1 MLKFADADQFAFARD
16 VRLLTPQNQT
26 APWFRDLAE
35 RHARRLLLFVV
46 RGDLKPGLP
55 EIVAVSFA
63 GSSRWTIQADLQD
76 RFELWVPTWLPPGLE
91 EKGWSVAYRRHILE
105 KPVVKPPESLDS
117 YEKQLMDAIRANRDF
132 ASKAMLA
139 RKGPSA
145 GLAFF
150 IKMFEK
156 ALGLASSADPKPSYP
171 DMLPET
177 GYGVRSRRLIAVASN
192 AWVFGGMSWWND
204 IWFDDKSFQDEHS
217 RLIAQLYNAVIEG
230 LVAGTN
236 SLGM

>member
-1 MLKFADADQFAFARD
+1 
-16 VRLLTPQNQT
+16 
-26 APWFRDLAE
+26 
-35 RHARRLLLFVV
+35 
-46 RGDLKPGLP
+46 
-55 EIVAVSFA
+55 
-63 GSSRWTIQADLQD
+63 
-76 RFELWVPTWLPPGLE
+76 
-91 EKGWSVAYRRHILE
+91 VAYRRHILE

-171 DMLPET
+171 DRRPET